1 MRRSIRRKGRLIQK
15 VIKNNFRILSI
26 DNTSQKISVVGE
38 YPSFEKAKEV
48 VDKMD
53 VSEVS
58 FYVYNNSNR
67 VLYEREKS

>member
-1 MRRSIRRKGRLIQK
+1 MKRSIRRKGRLIQK

-38 YPSFEKAKEV
+38 YSSFEKAKEM